1 MAKEAKRA
9 AKLEKKLKILL
20 GGYMVSG
27 TGVLSLHTR
36 GASHRPVVKPS
47 LNNSTTHTI
56 KSNKL
61 LLNWRHSR
69 NYN

>member
-27 TGVLSLHTR
+27 AGALSLHVMGT
-36 GASHRPVVKPS
+36 SHRPVVKPS
-47 LNNSTTHTI
+47 LNNSTTPTS
-56 KSNKL
+56 KLNKL
-61 LLNWRHSR
+61 L
-69 NYN
+69 